1 MKEPNGRNGYIM
13 ICIVLILALV
23 TLWLLLPYPK
33 GKNTRPPSLL
43 GDQGSREHIH
53 HTKEEGETNFSHLIN
68 ELKKRG

>member
-1 MKEPNGRNGYIM
+1 MKEPGGNGYVVVCIM
-13 ICIVLILALV
+13 LLVALIV
-23 TLWLLLPYPK
+23 LWLLLPMPK

-53 HTKEEGETNFSHLIN
+53 HTREEGETYLSHLLN